1 MSIEALRTALAD
13 RYRIERKL
21 GEGGMATVYLATDL
35 KHDRQVAI
43 KVLKPDLAA
52 VLGAERFLAEIKTTA
67 NLRHPHIL
75 PLYDSGAVG
84 RSRVEG
90 PGSSVEGVVGLGP
103 RPSTLDPQPS
113 TLYYVMP
120 FVEGES
126 LRDRLDRDKQLPI
139 DEALQISR
147 EVADALGYAH
157 GRGIIHRDIKPENIL
172 LENGH
177 AVVADFGIARAISSA
192 GGERITQTG
201 IAVGTPVY
209 MSPEQAAG
217 SRDLDGRSDLYSL
230 ACVLYEMLA
239 GDPPFTGAT
248 AAVITR
254 QHMIAEAA
262 PVTNKRPAVPD
273 HIAGSLSRALAKDP
287 ADRFNPVA
295 QFTQALTA
303 IPTAPARSDA
313 VPDRTARSPRRRWV
327 VLAGGGALL
336 LAAAGYLLTR
346 SRSAGGAAEG
356 VIHSIAVMPLD
367 NYSADSTQAYFAE
380 GMTDEL
386 TTDLAGISSL
396 RVISRG
402 SVMQYQG
409 KNRPPSP
416 EIAKALNVDAIVEGS
431 VTRAGDKVRITA
443 QLIDARADKHLWAQ
457 SFERQSSDVLALQA
471 DLASA
476 IAEAIKVRITPA
488 EQTRLAAAPTID
500 PVAHDAY
507 LRGRFFFNRPTE
519 PNLQKAIAEF
529 STAAERSPT
538 FAPAYS
544 GLSDAY
550 TWAAYNEGFIRAV
563 DAKPLAR
570 AAAERAVAL
579 DSMSAEAHTSL
590 GVYRAWLEYDW
601 NGGER
606 ELRRAIALNPS
617 YAYAHDQLNQLLGI
631 VGRFDEAIAEGRRA
645 AELDP
650 LSPSILDDLATTMM
664 YAGRPADAVGLMEKS
679 AELDPTYFFPPAT
692 AGLLAL
698 QTGDARSAIPKFERA
713 LALGAPPF
721 TNAYL
726 AYAYAKTGDRTRAN
740 AALEALRTASPGHDV
755 APFNLALVY
764 LGLGDS
770 GRALDY
776 LEQAYAANS
785 EMLVWLKVDH
795 MFDPLRQNPRF
806 IALMQKMR
814 FIP

>member
-1 MSIEALRTALAD
+1 MSIEALRAALAD
-13 RYRIERKL
+13 RYRIEREL
-21 GEGGMATVYLATDL
+21 GAGGMATVYLATDL

-84 RSRVEG
+84 R
-90 PGSSVEGVVGLGP
+90 
-103 RPSTLDPQPS
+103 PS

-126 LRDRLDRDKQLPI
+126 LRDRLERDKQLPI

-157 GRGIIHRDIKPENIL
+157 SRGIVHRDIKPENIL

-201 IAVGTPVY
+201 MAVGTPLY

-248 AAVITR
+248 PAVITR

-303 IPTAPARSDA
+303 IPAAPARSDA
-313 VPDRTARSPRRRWV
+313 VPDRTAGSPRRRWPL
-327 VLAGGGALL
+327 LAGGGVLV

-346 SRSAGGAAEG
+346 SGSAGAAAGG

-386 TTDLAGISSL
+386 TTDLATISSL

-476 IAEAIKVRITPA
+476 IAEAIKARITPA
-488 EQTRLAAAPTID
+488 ERTRLAAAPTID
-500 PVAHDAY
+500 PAAHDAY
-507 LRGRFFFNRPTE
+507 LRGRYFFARPNDE
-519 PNLQKAIAEF
+519 NLEKAIAEF
-529 STAAERSPT
+529 NRAVQLSPE
-538 FAPAYS
+538 FAPAWS

-550 TWAAYNEGFIRAV
+550 LWAAFNEGFISAREAGPRA
-563 DAKPLAR
+563 R
-570 AAAERAVAL
+570 EAAERAVQL
-579 DSMSAEAHTSL
+579 DSSSAEGHTSL
-590 GVYRAWLEYDW
+590 GTYLAWFAHDW
-601 NGGER
+601 TGSER
-606 ELRRAIALNPS
+606 ELRRAIALNPN
-617 YAYAHDQLNQLLGI
+617 YAFAHDQFGLILSILG
-631 VGRFDEAIAEGRRA
+631 RYDEAVTEGKRA
-645 AELDP
+645 MALDP
-650 LSPSILDDLATTMM
+650 LSPSILIDAMMPFVFQGDAPPARALARRTI
-664 YAGRPADAVGLMEKS
+664 
-679 AELDPTYFFPPAT
+679 ELDPTFFFPWSLMGMLDLTLGRYQESISEFEKARTMDAPSFVT
-692 AGLLAL
+692 A
-698 QTGDARSAIPKFERA
+698 D
-713 LALGAPPF
+713 
-721 TNAYL
+721 L
-726 AYAYAKTGDRTRAN
+726 AYAYGVSGNRAKA
-740 AALEALRTASPGHDV
+740 EATLADLKKMSRNGQG
-755 APFNLALVY
+755 APYDLALYY
-764 LGLGDS
+764 LGQRDTA
-770 GRALDY
+770 RTIDY
-776 LEQAYAANS
+776 LEQAFAADAQS
-785 EMLVWLKVDH
+785 LVWLKEDRIY
-795 MFDPLRQNPRF
+795 DPLRQNPRF
-806 IALMQKMR
+806 IALMRKMH